1 VCCIAVMLLLQFYLS
16 KLDLSR
22 FEREMSQTNRRE
34 ILMQAARSLP
44 MQCRTISGGKL
55 LDLVCSIE
63 CFMCRTIIVG
73 ELHDI
78 VDLVEYV
85 IC

>member
-1 VCCIAVMLLLQFYLS
+1 MFSLQFYLS

-44 MQCRTISGGKL
+44 MQCRTITGGESVDVDDSVECDFVRETQHQTQ
-55 LDLVCSIE
+55 DLKE
-63 CFMCRTIIVG
+63 K
-73 ELHDI
+73 
-78 VDLVEYV
+78 
-85 IC
+85 